1 MLELEP
7 FEALAL
13 SLHHSPGIYA
23 LLVGSG
29 LSHAAGIPTG
39 WEITLDLTSRLG
51 ALDGISESD
60 NWEAWFRN
68 KYGKEPNYS
77 EILDALAAKP
87 SERQAIL
94 QRHIEPQEG
103 EEARRPTKAHHAI
116 AKLVVNGAVRVILTT
131 NFDRLIENALREAG
145 IEPTVIASE
154 DAVAGATPLVH
165 ARCTVIKLHGD
176 YLDTR
181 IKNTDAEL
189 GDYSPAIDAI
199 LDEVLD
205 RFGLVVVGWSGE
217 WDVALRAALLR
228 APSRRYPFYWAAC
241 GPIAPLAQDLITH
254 RGGRSFAIVDA
265 DSFFARLNDTV
276 EALRQAARHPQ
287 SVAMAVALAK
297 RYCRDDRYSL
307 EWAEIL
313 AAEVTKIR
321 SFVTG
326 KDYPKGNP
334 TSETISA
341 LLSTLVSRSEV
352 LRRACLVSGRWGTP
366 EANRAVARAIRSLG
380 FRAEAMGGYIYWIE
394 LRDFCASLC
403 FYWALAGAV
412 ARDDFMTA
420 RSLMHA
426 RITRSNA
433 EEAFVAA
440 LPLLALGE
448 FDWKVLTGF
457 ENWRTPASDF
467 LFGLFEKEC
476 TDCAV
481 DQSEAEE
488 LFDRLELLISLEF
501 AHLRLQ
507 KMASTNGLWFWMP
520 IGRYTWKRHR
530 DGAFDRLATYEDL
543 PVDHVLLQA
552 GLLGGTPESAAK
564 VVGEIR
570 KFVRTNPYLTL

>member
-7 FEALAL
+7 FDALAL
-13 SLHHSPGIYA
+13 SLHHSQGVYA

-39 WEITLDLTSRLG
+39 WEITLDLISRLG

-60 NWEAWFRN
+60 SWEAWFRN

-77 EILDALAAKP
+77 DILNALATTP
-87 SERQAIL
+87 SERRTIL
-94 QRHIEPQEG
+94 HRYVEPQEG
-103 EEARRPTKAHHAI
+103 EEARRPTKAHHAL

-154 DAVAGATPLVH
+154 DALAGATPLVH
-165 ARCTVIKLHGD
+165 ARCAVIKLHGD

-181 IKNTDAEL
+181 IKNTDSEL
-189 GDYSPAIDAI
+189 DRYAPAIDAI

-205 RFGLVVVGWSGE
+205 NFGLVVVGWSGE
-217 WDVALRAALLR
+217 WDMALRAALLR
-228 APSRRYPFYWAAC
+228 APSRRYPFYWAAR
-241 GPIAPLAQDLITH
+241 GSIAPLAQDLITH

-276 EALRQAARHPQ
+276 EALRQAARPHPQ

-307 EWAEIL
+307 EWAEFL

-334 TSETISA
+334 TSETINA

-366 EANRAVARAIRSLG
+366 EANREVTRAIRSLG
-380 FRAEAMGGYIYWIE
+380 FRAEAMNGYTYWME

-403 FYWALAGAV
+403 FYWTLAGAV
-412 ARDDFMTA
+412 AHDDFMTA

-426 RITRSNA
+426 RIKMSNA

-440 LPLLALGE
+440 LPLLALGWT
-448 FDWKVLTGF
+448 DWKVLTGF
-457 ENWRTPASDF
+457 ENRRTPASDF
-467 LFGLFEKEC
+467 LFGGFEKEL
-476 TDCAV
+476 TDSAV
-481 DQSEAEE
+481 DQSEAED
-488 LFDRLELLISLEF
+488 LFDRLEFLISLEF
-501 AHLRLQ
+501 AYLRLQ
-507 KMASTNGLWFWMP
+507 STNGLWFWMP
-520 IGRYTWKRHR
+520 IGRYIWKRQR
-530 DGAFDRLATYEDL
+530 DGVFNRLAAAYENL
-543 PVDHVLLQA
+543 PADHVLLQA
-552 GLLGGTPESAAK
+552 GLLGGTSESAAK
-564 VVGEIR
+564 VVGEMR
-570 KFVRTNPYLTL
+570 KFVQGNPSLTW